1 VTGSNSHFLSTDIAT
16 ENPRSGYWW
25 QQRTLGDERRRLPET
40 TKLIKTTGKV
50 TDNSPLF
57 RIFALTIT
65 ILYELRL
72 KNESKNTDHAW
83 RHRSSPI

>member
-1 VTGSNSHFLSTDIAT
+1 MTIGSGILFLSTRCQSNDDSKSYQNFLHI
-16 ENPRSGYWW
+16 
-25 QQRTLGDERRRLPET
+25 

-72 KNESKNTDHAW
+72 NNESKNTDYAW
-83 RHRSSPI
+83 RE

>member
-1 VTGSNSHFLSTDIAT
+1 M
-16 ENPRSGYWW
+16 
-25 QQRTLGDERRRLPET
+25 
-40 TKLIKTTGKV
+40 
-50 TDNSPLF
+50 DNSPLF

-72 KNESKNTDHAW
+72 NNESKNTDYAW